1 MVLVRSQMASYPAP
15 FPSRVKVPFPSSPF
29 CVLFWNHSAHAEVCL
44 SASLCS
50 YVIML
55 VALGYREVFACV
67 CAKSLQSCLTLCDP
81 MDCNP
86 PGFSVHGILQARV
99 GCVSLLQ
106 RIFPIQGLSLLCLLH
121 WEAGSLPLVPPGKPY
136 IWINTPYLLLSFC
149 LTSLCKMGSRF
160 IHLTRTDSYSF
171 LFNGPCFNQVLIAEF
186 WDLHVFWI
194 IVLY

>member
-81 MDCNP
+81 MDCNRPGSLSMRFSRHEYWRGLPCP
-86 PGFSVHGILQARV
+86 PPRDLPDP
-99 GCVSLLQ
+99 
-106 RIFPIQGLSLLCLLH
+106 RIKPKFLLSLQLADGFFTTSAT
-121 WEAGSLPLVPPGKPY
+121 WEASVPHKY
-136 IWINTPYLLLSFC
+136 
-149 LTSLCKMGSRF
+149 TSKL
-160 IHLTRTDSYSF
+160 
-171 LFNGPCFNQVLIAEF
+171 Q
-186 WDLHVFWI
+186 
-194 IVLY
+194 

>member
-86 PGFSVHGILQARV
+86 PGFSVHGILQ
-99 GCVSLLQ
+99 L
-106 RIFPIQGLSLLCLLH
+106 RILEWVATPSSRASSQPRDQICFSYV
-121 WEAGSLPLVPPGKPY
+121 SLPLVPPGKLREK
-136 IWINTPYLLLSFC
+136 YLLS
-149 LTSLCKMGSRF
+149 TN
-160 IHLTRTDSYSF
+160 I
-171 LFNGPCFNQVLIAEF
+171 
-186 WDLHVFWI
+186 
-194 IVLY
+194 